1 MAEDK
6 PRLARLSAIITQ
18 LQSKRI
24 VTAKDIAEKHNVS
37 VRTVYRDIRTLE
49 QSGIP
54 IVTEEGRGYSIME
67 GYKLPPV
74 MFTEEEAIALI
85 TAEQLIQKN
94 KDRSLAE
101 HYESAITKIRS
112 ILKLSQQT
120 KTEFL
125 SNRIQ
130 VRNNLKDEKT
140 SNFLIRFQST
150 IANFQ
155 VVKINYLSLINQP
168 SQRTI
173 EPFALYTTRD
183 NWVLIAFCRLK
194 NDYRAFRL
202 DCIQSLQI
210 TSEHFEPHK
219 ITLEQYLEE
228 CRKKW
233 KDTPDIPMSQG
244 QSTFALNQKD
254 KNMQKVKIKPFKLIG
269 IFVRTT
275 NENAQAAKKI
285 PELWGKFMSENMLN
299 KIPNKVDNT
308 IYSLYTDYE
317 GDHTKPYTAILGCK
331 VENLSMVPEGMIG
344 RSFEGGD
351 YIKITAKGDLTKG
364 LIVDEWSKIW
374 AMDLERMFTADFEV
388 FGEKAQNPANAEVD
402 FLVAVK

>member
-6 PRLARLSAIITQ
+6 PRLARLSAIMTQ

-37 VRTVYRDIRTLE
+37 IRTIYRDIRTLE

-54 IVTEEGRGYSIME
+54 IVTEEGRGYSIVE

-74 MFTEEEAIALI
+74 MFTEEEALALI
-85 TAEQLIQKN
+85 TAEQLIHKN

-101 HYESAITKIRS
+101 HYESAVTKIKS
-112 ILKLSQQT
+112 ILKSSQKT

-125 SNRIQ
+125 SDRIQ
-130 VRNNLKDEKT
+130 IRNNHEDEKT
-140 SNFLIRFQST
+140 SNFLIRFQSA

-155 VVKINYLSLINQP
+155 VVKIDYQSLNNHS

-173 EPFALYTTRD
+173 EPFAVYTTRD
-183 NWVLIAFCRLK
+183 NWILIAFCRLK

-202 DCIQSLQI
+202 DCIQNLQI
-210 TSEHFEPHK
+210 TTEHFKPHE

-233 KDTPDIPMSQG
+233 KDTPDISMSQG
-244 QSTFALNQKD
+244 LSILASNQKD
-254 KNMQKVKIKPFKLIG
+254 KNMQKVKIEPFKLIG

-275 NENAQAAKKI
+275 NENGQAAKEI
-285 PELWGKFMSENMLN
+285 AELWSKFMSENILD
-299 KIPNKVDNT
+299 KIPNKVDNSV
-308 IYSLYTDYE
+308 YSLYTDYQS
-317 GDHTKPYTAILGCK
+317 DHTKPYTAILGCK
-331 VENLSMVPEGMIG
+331 VENLSLVPDGMIG
-344 RSFEGGD
+344 KSFDGGN

-364 LIVDEWSKIW
+364 LIVNEWSKIW
-374 AMDLERMFTADFEV
+374 KKDLERIFTADFEV
-388 FGEKAQNPANAEVD
+388 FGEKAQNPEDAEVD
-402 FLVAVK
+402 FLIAVK

>member
-6 PRLARLSAIITQ
+6 PRLARLSAIMTQ

-37 VRTVYRDIRTLE
+37 IRTIYRDIRTLE

-54 IVTEEGRGYSIME
+54 IVTEEGRGYSMME
-67 GYKLPPV
+67 GYRLPPV
-74 MFTEEEAIALI
+74 MFTEEEALALI
-85 TAEQLIQKN
+85 TAEQLIHKN

-101 HYESAITKIRS
+101 HYESAVTKIKS
-112 ILKLSQQT
+112 ILKLSQKT

-125 SNRIQ
+125 SDRIQ
-130 VRNNLKDEKT
+130 IRNNHKDEKT
-140 SNFLIRFQST
+140 SNFLIRFQSA

-155 VVKINYLSLINQP
+155 VVKIDYQSLNNHS

-173 EPFALYTTRD
+173 EPFAVYTTRD
-183 NWVLIAFCRLK
+183 NWILIAFCRLK

-202 DCIQSLQI
+202 DCIQKLQI
-210 TSEHFEPHK
+210 TTEHFKPHK

-233 KDTPDIPMSQG
+233 KDTPDISMSQG
-244 QSTFALNQKD
+244 LSILASNQKD
-254 KNMQKVKIKPFKLIG
+254 KNMQKVKIEPFKLIG

-275 NENAQAAKKI
+275 NENGQAAEEI
-285 PELWGKFMSENMLN
+285 AQLWGKFMSENILN
-299 KIPNKVDNT
+299 KIPNKVDNSV
-308 IYSLYTDYE
+308 YSLYTDYQS
-317 GDHTKPYTAILGCK
+317 DHTKPYTAILGCK
-331 VENLSMVPEGMIG
+331 VENLSVVPDGMVGK
-344 RSFEGGD
+344 SFDGGN

-364 LIVDEWSKIW
+364 LIVNEWSKIW
-374 AMDLERMFTADFEV
+374 EMDLERIFTADFEV
-388 FGEKAQNPANAEVD
+388 FGEKAQNPEDAEVD
-402 FLVAVK
+402 FLIAVK